1 MGQQAIGWGITST
14 CYKSNTYS
22 TEAPHREIGSIK
34 WENGCRAPTT
44 VPGPWKVAY
53 KFLWWWLQW
62 LFLLN
67 VVVKSCNSQRDYL
80 NLQVNFTMLLPVLKQ
95 RLLQVRELQQWRK
108 YDHHPTELTF
118 YVGQPDTK
126 VNVDSLLCLTSPL
139 WMGLIFLYGI
149 KGKGKPSMHTP
160 LLQTKLNINYSIT
173 STKYCTIYMPYRP

>member
-44 VPGPWKVAY
+44 VPGPWRVAY

-67 VVVKSCNSQRDYL
+67 MVVKSCNSQRL
-80 NLQVNFTMLLPVLKQ
+80 LEFTSQFHNAAACSEATSFTGPWITAVKKIWSPSHGAHILCGTARHQSKCWFPALPHFPSLDVLDLSLWYQGK
-95 RLLQVRELQQWRK
+95 RK
-108 YDHHPTELTF
+108 TINAHTF
-118 YVGQPDTK
+118 IT
-126 VNVDSLLCLTSPL
+126 N
-139 WMGLIFLYGI
+139 
-149 KGKGKPSMHTP
+149 
-160 LLQTKLNINYSIT
+160 QTKYKLQHHLYKILYHIHAL
-173 STKYCTIYMPYRP
+173 